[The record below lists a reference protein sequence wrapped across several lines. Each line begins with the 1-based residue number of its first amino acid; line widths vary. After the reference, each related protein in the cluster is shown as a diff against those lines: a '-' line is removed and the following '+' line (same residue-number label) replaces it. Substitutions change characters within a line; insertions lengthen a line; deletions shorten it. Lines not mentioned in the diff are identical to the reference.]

1 MHNETISSSRALK
14 LLLKVRFSGL
24 VSSLMRSSKGS
35 AAKTTGKLIG
45 FGLLYLYLAVVFMM
59 LFGMMFLGLSAFNE
73 MGIGWLYF
81 AMYALIGF
89 ILMIIGSAA
98 LAKTQI
104 FDAKDNDLLLS
115 MPIPPS
121 AIVTSRMLMLV
132 LVNFVY
138 LLMVMVPAGVVWA
151 VMIGFD
157 AVGAIAFILLSAG
170 LLMLSTALGI
180 FMGWII
186 ALVTRRA
193 RNKAIVTM
201 VFTIAFM
208 AVYFIF
214 CFGAQQY
221 VQTLVENGE
230 EIAGALRGIAPL
242 YWFGEAISASNAL
255 YLLLALAVCVIP
267 FVIAFAIISKT
278 FSKIVAGSRDSV
290 RVKNKKVKV
299 VATPVKKA
307 LLKREFSRLFSSPTY
322 LTNSGVGL
330 ILSVMGIVALIVESG
345 TIRELFEQSE
355 LPMVII
361 SGFMMVA
368 VLFLVS
374 MSVFTSAS
382 ISIEGKNFWILR
394 SIPVSTNDILFAKLR
409 MHLTLTL
416 PIAVAMWLAVNVFF
430 YAGISFLISSLIS
443 IVCYTFFT
451 ANFGLVENLKHP
463 VLDWTDES
471 VIVKRG
477 ASATVTV
484 LVNMGLSILPMI
496 LIAVTPVNYID
507 AVLWVWAALMVL
519 IMFLTY
525 RWIVTSGIKRFEEL
539 S

>member
-24 VSSLMRSSKGS
+24 VRSLMRSSKGS

-45 FGLLYLYLAVVFMM
+45 FGLLYLYHAVVFMM

-368 VLFLVS
+368 VLFLV
-374 MSVFTSAS
+374 
-382 ISIEGKNFWILR
+382 
-394 SIPVSTNDILFAKLR
+394 
-409 MHLTLTL
+409 
-416 PIAVAMWLAVNVFF
+416 
-430 YAGISFLISSLIS
+430 
-443 IVCYTFFT
+443 
-451 ANFGLVENLKHP
+451 
-463 VLDWTDES
+463 
-471 VIVKRG
+471 
-477 ASATVTV
+477 
-484 LVNMGLSILPMI
+484 NMGLSILPMI

-507 AVLWVWAALMVL
+507 AVLWVWAALMAL